1 MMKTRVSSTLAALIL
16 SAPALS
22 FAQQAGHQPTRA
34 EVKAEMAR
42 LAAVGYTPALDHNQY
57 PAAILA
63 AEKRV
68 RENAVAQGAP
78 NAAPVAVAH
87 QSRDDVPGRDE
98 PRDHRSADVA
108 GRARHEHPEAF
119 HPLLRAR
126 DGPCGT
132 RPARCRASQYRR
144 PAPAPEGKNH

>member
-1 MMKTRVSSTLAALIL
+1 MMKTLVTSTLAALIL

-22 FAQQAGHQPTRA
+22 FAQPADHPLTRA

-42 LAAVGYTPALDHNQY
+42 LVAVGYTPAMDHNQY

-78 NAAPVAVAH
+78 NAASAADKTGYGNEARTTDESGRAMMVN
-87 QSRDDVPGRDE
+87 GRD
-98 PRDHRSADVA
+98 SI
-108 GRARHEHPEAF
+108 
-119 HPLLRAR
+119 
-126 DGPCGT
+126 
-132 RPARCRASQYRR
+132 YR
-144 PAPAPEGKNH
+144 GH